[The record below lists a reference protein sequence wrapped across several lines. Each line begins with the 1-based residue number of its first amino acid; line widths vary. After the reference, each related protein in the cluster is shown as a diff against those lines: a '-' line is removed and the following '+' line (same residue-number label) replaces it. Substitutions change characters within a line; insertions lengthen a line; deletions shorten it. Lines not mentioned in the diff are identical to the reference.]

1 MNQRFSAF
9 LLAAETLSISK
20 AAELNFVS
28 YQCISS
34 HIRSLEEEYGV
45 KLFDR
50 HPKFALTEEGC
61 VLLASLQK
69 IRAIE
74 GGIAESL
81 NGQGKEVSGRVT
93 LGIPMSRYTEI
104 VPAIL
109 ARFKGEYKNV
119 ELEIVHDYSTVL
131 QHQVERG
138 MLDMAVVVQ
147 QSDYPNEKIDKILLL
162 KEQFLFLISN
172 ALMDQCLGERAA
184 SFRQRCKKRGIT
196 LDEIAQFP
204 IVSYPKA
211 SRLRTI
217 MDNYANHRH
226 MTYNTVFTSNRTE
239 TFDAIARPDVAGCII
254 SQQIYGIT
262 ARNNRRLRVENRL
275 QVFRINMG
283 NYKIDSNIMLIHSKD
298 AILAPYKQHLIQII
312 TDEFSQYDQL
322 AKNLR

>member
-138 MLDMAVVVQ
+138 MLDMAVVV
-147 QSDYPNEKIDKILLL
+147 L

-239 TFDAIARPDVAGCII
+239 TFDAIARTDVAGCII

>member
-93 LGIPMSRYTEI
+93 LGIPMSR
-104 VPAIL
+104 
-109 ARFKGEYKNV
+109 
-119 ELEIVHDYSTVL
+119 
-131 QHQVERG
+131 
-138 MLDMAVVVQ
+138 
-147 QSDYPNEKIDKILLL
+147 
-162 KEQFLFLISN
+162 
-172 ALMDQCLGERAA
+172 
-184 SFRQRCKKRGIT
+184 
-196 LDEIAQFP
+196 
-204 IVSYPKA
+204 
-211 SRLRTI
+211 
-217 MDNYANHRH
+217 
-226 MTYNTVFTSNRTE
+226 
-239 TFDAIARPDVAGCII
+239 
-254 SQQIYGIT
+254 
-262 ARNNRRLRVENRL
+262 
-275 QVFRINMG
+275 
-283 NYKIDSNIMLIHSKD
+283 
-298 AILAPYKQHLIQII
+298 
-312 TDEFSQYDQL
+312 
-322 AKNLR
+322 

>member
-239 TFDAIARPDVAGCII
+239 TFDAIARTDVAGCII

-262 ARNNRRLRVENRL
+262 ARNNRRLRVEIACRC
-275 QVFRINMG
+275 
-283 NYKIDSNIMLIHSKD
+283 S
-298 AILAPYKQHLIQII
+298 A
-312 TDEFSQYDQL
+312 
-322 AKNLR
+322 

>member
-1 MNQRFSAF
+1 M
-9 LLAAETLSISK
+9 
-20 AAELNFVS
+20 
-28 YQCISS
+28 
-34 HIRSLEEEYGV
+34 
-45 KLFDR
+45 
-50 HPKFALTEEGC
+50 
-61 VLLASLQK
+61 
-69 IRAIE
+69 
-74 GGIAESL
+74 
-81 NGQGKEVSGRVT
+81 
-93 LGIPMSRYTEI
+93 
-104 VPAIL
+104 
-109 ARFKGEYKNV
+109 

-239 TFDAIARPDVAGCII
+239 TFDAIARTDVAGCII